1 MPKYKKY
8 NSLGTFNTGTCGR
21 DSNTNQYDVYDSQDP
36 PNNKD
41 KIKLYS
47 DTSYYLPDLINV
59 RVMYLYPTYMAGPTL
74 STGHA
79 DKQGRLGIL
88 EPTPNAKHWSSDSLA
103 LPSFRWP
110 PRHQRDNFA

>member
-1 MPKYKKY
+1 MGTTVTQTNTMFMTPKIHQ
-8 NSLGTFNTGTCGR
+8 TIET
-21 DSNTNQYDVYDSQDP
+21 
-36 PNNKD
+36 
-41 KIKLYS
+41 KLNYIQ

-59 RVMYLYPTYMAGPTL
+59 HVMYLYPTYMAGPTL

-79 DKQGRLGIL
+79 DKQGRLGTL
-88 EPTPNAKHWSSDSLA
+88 EPTPNAKHWSSDSFA